1 MRKVIPLFLAVILL
15 ILFMYLG
22 ISLKE
27 SEHRFALEGKPA
39 PNFTLK
45 TPDGKTVSLKDF
57 RGKVVL
63 VNFWA
68 TWCPPCRE
76 EMPLFEE
83 IYQKYKD
90 KGFVILAIN
99 TDPENLENFE
109 NVYSFTI
116 LIGNDEVVNAYN
128 VMGLPTSY
136 LIDRNGVIVKVRR
149 GIYRELEKDL
159 KSLLEK

>member
-1 MRKVIPLFLAVILL
+1 MKGVIPFFLAIVLL
-15 ILFMYLG
+15 ILFIYLG
-22 ISLKE
+22 ISIKE
-27 SEHRFALEGKPA
+27 DKSDFVFTGKPA
-39 PNFTLK
+39 PDFTLK
-45 TPDGKTVSLKDF
+45 TIDGKTVSLKDF

-83 IYQKYKD
+83 VYQKYKD

-99 TDPENLENFE
+99 LDPENLEDFE

-116 LIGNDEVVNAYN
+116 LIGNDKVVNEYN
-128 VMGLPTSY
+128 VLGIPTSY
-136 LIDRNGVIVKVRR
+136 LIDKNGVIVKVRR
-149 GIYRELEKDL
+149 GVYRELEEDL
-159 KSLLEK
+159 KNLLEE